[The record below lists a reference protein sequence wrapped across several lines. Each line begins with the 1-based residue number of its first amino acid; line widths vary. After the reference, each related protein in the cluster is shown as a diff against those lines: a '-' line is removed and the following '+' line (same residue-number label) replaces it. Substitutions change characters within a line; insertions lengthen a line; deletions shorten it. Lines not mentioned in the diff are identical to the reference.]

1 MRIIQ
6 KTFCTLFILAA
17 AAGMVFPEK
26 VAELEEV
33 MQPSML
39 AADGEHLFVLD
50 GIRVHVYAM
59 KDWKHLRSFGKNGDG
74 PGEFT
79 SNFVNRLSMIMENGD
94 LFMANMTKM
103 ARFTPRGE
111 LKMEKIFPF
120 MVMQVVPLGDHYVI
134 TRFIP
139 GEGGINSQSV
149 RIYNKDLEETA
160 NLYSRPDISM
170 QRSRKL
176 DCPNEQIFVR
186 VHNGRVYVQDQRPGT
201 HVMVFDRNGAKITE
215 FSLPVERIPMPQSY
229 KDEVVEWARTAVTQI
244 ADFQNRSG
252 LTLEQML
259 QMIDFHEILPGA
271 RNFLVRENGDMLIE
285 TYEKKA
291 GRARFITFDTRGRI
305 KSECFLTD
313 PEPGQ
318 TKMMPYATYTVYGN
332 RFFYLK
338 DNPDSETWELHIE
351 SLAPAKK

>member
-1 MRIIQ
+1 MSLYKRV
-6 KTFCTLFILAA
+6 FLLMLILAA
-17 AAGMVFPEK
+17 VAGFGFAEK
-26 VAELEEV
+26 VAELGEV
-33 MQPSML
+33 MQPAML

-50 GIRVHVYAM
+50 GVRVHVYAM
-59 KDWKHLRSFGKNGDG
+59 KDWRFLHSFGKQGDG

-79 SNFVNRLSMIMENGD
+79 SNFVNRLSMILDRGN
-94 LFMANMTKM
+94 LFLANITKM
-103 ARFTPRGE
+103 ARFTPQGK
-111 LKMEKIFPF
+111 LIMEKTFPF
-120 MVMQVVPLGDHYVI
+120 MVLQTVPLANGYVI

-139 GEGGINSQSV
+139 GEGGINSQTV
-149 RIYNKDLEETA
+149 RIYDKDLKETA
-160 NLYSRPDISM
+160 TLYSRPDISM

-176 DCPNEQIFVR
+176 DSPNEQIFVR
-186 VHNGRVYVQDQRPGT
+186 VHKDRVFVQDQRPGIQ
-201 HVMVFDRNGAKITE
+201 VLVFDSGGKKLME
-215 FSLPVERIPMPQSY
+215 LPLPVERIPMPQRY

-285 TYEKKA
+285 TYEKKN
-291 GRARFITFDTRGRI
+291 GKARFITFDTRGKI
-305 KSECFLTD
+305 KSESMLTD

-332 RFFYLK
+332 RFYYLK
-338 DNPDSETWELHIE
+338 DNPDAETWDLHAE
-351 SLAPAKK
+351 PLATGKK